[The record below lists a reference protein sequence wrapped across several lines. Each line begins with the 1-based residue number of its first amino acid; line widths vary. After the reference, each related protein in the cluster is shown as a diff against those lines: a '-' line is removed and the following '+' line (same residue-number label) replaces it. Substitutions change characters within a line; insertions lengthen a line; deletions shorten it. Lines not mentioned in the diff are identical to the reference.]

1 MEKVGSFGVGWE
13 ELLGGLRRRLRQQAY
28 CSRGE
33 GRVIKGQSTNFW
45 VAVPLPLEDSACS
58 FRNNNLWE

>member
-45 VAVPLPLEDSACS
+45 VAVPLP
-58 FRNNNLWE
+58 